1 MGKKIVLFCILVF
14 VLSLWSMGTVLGS
27 SDPGQAAS
35 VNVRDYGARGNGV
48 TDDARAIQAAI
59 DDASTRGIP
68 TVAIP
73 AGHYMVSVEPTA
85 VHLRSN
91 ITVQMQSGAVI
102 EAIPTDRRHYNV
114 FHVSECR
121 NVVIQGGTLVGERN
135 RHLGSGGEWGMGI
148 RISDSSNV
156 TVRDITIKD
165 FWGDGIYIGGSGGG
179 YSRNILIKNAD
190 ISNNRR
196 QGISMTTGVD
206 GVIIEDCTI
215 HNING
220 TNPQA
225 GIDIETNNRSIPAR
239 NIIIRNNTFFDNVNT
254 DVLIATEAENVEIYG
269 NKMIPGTIRNTP
281 RGVALD
287 FADNI
292 TIRDNKIY
300 DRGHGVQ
307 IRDSKNI
314 TVENNLIQG
323 RYQDSVGIIF
333 YHNVNN
339 VRVLR
344 NHIKDIDCGINI
356 APVSNIHIE
365 GNTIENTRQYGINS
379 WNNTTFGAPRNVTY
393 KDNVI
398 RKIGSFAI
406 LARNNGALITG
417 NRISDVAG
425 AYIEVRTGTNV
436 KIEGNRFH
444 DYGQTTYPHFILVGS
459 GNTGIEISRNRF
471 ESTREAKYAV
481 TVYRFRNREVT
492 ITHNTALYSTNPFR
506 VPGGHTVADNIY
518 KGADTFWGLRL
529 ASGL

>member
-1 MGKKIVLFCILVF
+1 MRFYKKLLICLAVVLLLLPLTIIIA
-14 VLSLWSMGTVLGS
+14 S
-27 SDPGQAAS
+27 STSDS
-35 VNVRDYGARGNGV
+35 VNVKNYGAVGNGSAND
-48 TDDARAIQAAI
+48 TAAIQAAI
-59 DDASTRGIP
+59 DDAAAKGIST
-68 TVAIP
+68 VVIP

-91 ITVQMQSGAVI
+91 ITIQMQSGAVI
-102 EAIPTDRRHYNV
+102 EAIPTSRTNYNV
-114 FHVSECR
+114 FLVRGCSD
-121 NVVIQGGTLVGERN
+121 VTIQGGTLVGERYG
-135 RHLGSGGEWGMGI
+135 HLGSGGEWGMGI
-148 RISDSSNV
+148 RIGDSTNI
-156 TVRDITIKD
+156 TVKDITIKD
-165 FWGDGIYIGGSGGG
+165 FWGDGIYIGGAED

-196 QGISMTTGVD
+196 QGISMTTYVD
-206 GVIIEDCTI
+206 GVIIEGCTI
-215 HNING
+215 YNING

-269 NKMIPGTIRNTP
+269 NKMVRGTRRNTP

-287 FADNI
+287 FADNV
-292 TIRDNKIY
+292 TVRDNEIY
-300 DRGHGVQ
+300 DRDHGVQ

-339 VRVLR
+339 VRILG
-344 NHIKDIDCGINI
+344 NHIKDIDRGMNI

-365 GNTIENTRQYGINS
+365 GNIIENTRQYGINNWDS
-379 WNNTTFGAPRNVTY
+379 TTFGAPRNVTY

-398 RKIGSFAI
+398 KKIGTFAI
-406 LARNNGALITG
+406 LARNNSALITG

-425 AYIEVRTGTNV
+425 AYIEIRTGTNV

-444 DYGQTTYPHFILVGS
+444 DYGQTTYPHFILVVS
-459 GNTGIEISRNRF
+459 GNSGIEISRNRF

-481 TVYRFRNREVT
+481 TVSRFRNREVT
-492 ITHNTALYSTNPFR
+492 VTHNTALYSTNPFR